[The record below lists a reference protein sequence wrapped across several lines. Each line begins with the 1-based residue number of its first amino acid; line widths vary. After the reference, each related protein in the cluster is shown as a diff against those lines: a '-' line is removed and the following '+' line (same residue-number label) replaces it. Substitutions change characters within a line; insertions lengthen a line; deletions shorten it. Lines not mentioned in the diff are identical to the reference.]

1 MSDNIYLGNPLLKKA
16 NTSMEFTQEQILEFM
31 RCKDDPVYFAKN
43 YVRIVT
49 LDHGLMPFDLYP
61 FQEKLINNFHENRF
75 NICKMPRQ
83 TGKALSLDTPIP
95 TPTGWTTMEDVK
107 IGDNILSPSGDNV
120 SVTMKTETMYNHNCY
135 KLYFDNGEEII
146 ADADHLWEVDS
157 SYWRTGKKVIRSQ
170 EIYDRYKS
178 KAQNKRG
185 KGVQGSL
192 YIEKSK
198 PINFIKNLLDID
210 PYLLGVW
217 LGDGYSSDGRIIAH
231 KDDYTFYKKRID
243 VEYERE
249 DGNCI
254 RFKVKD
260 FISKLKSYNL
270 LKNKHIPQNYLRSS
284 YEDRLELLRGLMDT
298 DGSVTKNTRSFEFYQ
313 KNYDLILQVVEL
325 LSTLGI
331 KSNIRHRKIKGNYYH
346 TISFTTEEQVF
357 NLQRKLNNV
366 DSQRSTRIQ
375 ESRHYI
381 HKIEKVDSVPVA
393 CIRVDSEDHLFLCGK
408 TFIPTHNSTTVVS
421 YLLHYAVF
429 NDNVNIGILANK
441 AATARELL
449 DRLQTAYENLPK
461 WMQQGIISWNKG
473 SLELENGSKILA
485 ASTSASAVRGM
496 SFNILFLDEFAFVPN
511 HIAES
516 FFASVYPTITSGK
529 NTKVI
534 IVSTPHGMNH
544 FYRMWHDAETGKN
557 GYVFTDVHWSEV
569 PGRDEEWKKQ
579 TIANTSEQQF
589 KVEFLCE
596 FLGSVDTL
604 IAPSK
609 LRNFVYDHPKTRNAG
624 LDVYVDPGENCDY
637 VVTVDVARGVGN
649 DYSAFVVVDITQFP
663 HKVVAK
669 YRDNEIK
676 PMMFPSVIYEVAKS
690 YNNAFILC
698 EVNDVG
704 DQVASILQYDLEYQN
719 ILMCSMRGRAGQIV
733 GQGFSGK
740 KTQLGVKMS
749 KTVKKVGCLNLKT
762 MIEEDKLIFNDYEIM
777 SELTTFIQKHNSF
790 EAEEGCNDDL
800 AMCLVIYAWL
810 VCQDYFKELTDQ
822 DVRKRLYDEQ
832 KNQIEQDMAPF
843 GFVSDGLDET
853 SFVDSEGDRWFADEY
868 GDRSYMWEY
877 R

>member
-107 IGDNILSPSGDNV
+107 IGDNILSPSGNNV

-157 SYWRTGKKVIRSQ
+157 SYWRTGKKVIKSQ

-185 KGVQGSL
+185 KGVQGPL

-637 VVTVDVARGVGN
+637 VVTVDVARGVGS

-676 PMMFPSVIYEVAKS
+676 PMMFPSVIYEVARN

-822 DVRKRLYDEQ
+822 DVRKRLYEEQ
-832 KNQIEQDMAPF
+832 RNQIEQDMAPF

-877 R
+877 Q